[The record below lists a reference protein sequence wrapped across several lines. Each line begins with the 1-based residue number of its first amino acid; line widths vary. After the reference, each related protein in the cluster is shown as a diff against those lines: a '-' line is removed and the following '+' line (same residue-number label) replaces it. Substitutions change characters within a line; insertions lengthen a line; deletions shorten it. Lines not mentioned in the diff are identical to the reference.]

1 MADTSTTNLSLV
13 KPEVGA
19 STDTWG
25 GKINTNLDTLDG
37 VFKGDGTG
45 TSVGL
50 NVGSGKTLN
59 VTGTATLPDAT
70 TLGGA
75 TAVSVSGTQTL
86 TNKTLTNPAIN
97 GFTGDTSVINI
108 GSGQLY
114 KDASGNVGIGTST
127 ITTGVSG
134 TETTLTLQGN
144 SSGKAASVVAANAA
158 GTGIGY
164 FGVGTDNNTYAIAKT
179 NHNLV
184 LGTNNTERMRI
195 TSAGNVGIGTTD
207 SSNARL
213 TVQAGTGATGNSIFA
228 TNVDGTFNP
237 YFWVQHLGV
246 NGVKLFNSSSFGGTA
261 GNLTIEPAAN
271 LIFSPGS
278 AERMRIDSSGYLKL
292 AGNASLNRHEIWQV
306 TANAYAA
313 TIGSQNAT
321 AANCYGLQLFYN
333 NAAPNNTSNEFLACR
348 DNTTVRAELRSNGG
362 IANFSGNNINLS
374 DRREK
379 TNFAPAGEYLSK
391 ICAIPVQT
399 FNYID
404 QNHEEDP
411 GLTLGVVAQDVQE
424 VAPELV
430 MESNWGT
437 EDNPKM
443 RLSVYQTDLQYA
455 LMKCIQEQQ
464 AIIESLKARLDAANL

>member
-1 MADTSTTNLSLV
+1 M
-13 KPEVGA
+13 P
-19 STDTWG
+19 
-25 GKINTNLDTLDG
+25 ITLDG
-37 VFKGDGTG
+37 TAGITNDATDLNYTGTLTGGTG
-45 TSVGL
+45 
-50 NVGSGKTLN
+50 
-59 VTGTATLPDAT
+59 
-70 TLGGA
+70 
-75 TAVSVSGTQTL
+75 
-86 TNKTLTNPAIN
+86 
-97 GFTGDTSVINI
+97 VINI
-108 GSGQLY
+108 GFGQLY
-114 KDASGNVGIGTST
+114 KDASGNVGIGTSSPTQLLHVHRSSYGVTGLFQTQDGTGNPRLAIYGSSAGTT
-127 ITTGVSG
+127 IQNTW
-134 TETTLTLQGN
+134 
-144 SSGKAASVVAANAA
+144 SSGAS
-158 GTGIGY
+158 
-164 FGVGTDNNTYAIAKT
+164 
-179 NHNLV
+179 
-184 LGTNNTERMRI
+184 
-195 TSAGNVGIGTTD
+195 
-207 SSNARL
+207 
-213 TVQAGTGATGNSIFA
+213 
-228 TNVDGTFNP
+228 
-237 YFWVQHLGV
+237 
-246 NGVKLFNSSSFGGTA
+246 
-261 GNLTIEPAAN
+261 N
-271 LIFSPGS
+271 LIFANGGAVGS
-278 AERMRIDSSGYLKL
+278 GVEAMRIDSSGYLKL

-333 NAAPNNTSNEFLACR
+333 SAAPNNTSNEFLACR

-362 IANFSGNNINLS
+362 IANFSGNNVNLS

-437 EDNPKM
+437 KEEPKM

-464 AIIESLKARLDAANL
+464 AIITSQTAALQEAVAEINSLKARVEALEGAQA